1 MSQDGVEE
9 TGGEDGPGTEQTE
22 DKDDEEKLE
31 REKTLLNLKKQ
42 KRIRKTEMTKIRHHM
57 EKLCI
62 TPKDVDAIEK
72 DIEQLWSLVEIT
84 LEILDELCVVYLKNG
99 EEANK
104 QAAME
109 EGQMLESEIQ
119 TAIEK
124 AHEAVKSHVQISV
137 ATASHS
143 EFVAHPSLPIVL
155 QGSLN
160 PASPPPPSQSAHSS
174 QGEAGV
180 PESPPASHSANHRL
194 KPLKVPSYGGDK
206 TKFEEFW
213 GLFESLVDQSKE
225 PVNLKM
231 ARLRQCL
238 YGSALEAIRGLG
250 VSEPEYEEAKEI
262 LIAKFGGQRRQL
274 RAYMDQLERMP
285 QMRNN
290 DVQGFERFADLVRI
304 TVVKLKAEGRD
315 GELGEGTLH
324 SLLVRKLAEVQVQ
337 GYSRWLQEQ
346 SRERSVVSLKDWL
359 KEEVRIRVEATEM
372 AHGLSV
378 TEKSDGWQHSNR
390 NPNNQNKS
398 RNFHVK
404 SDFTRRPPGSGQP
417 YRKPPCPCCGSRIM
431 EYGPA

>member
-1 MSQDGVEE
+1 
-9 TGGEDGPGTEQTE
+9 
-22 DKDDEEKLE
+22 
-31 REKTLLNLKKQ
+31 
-42 KRIRKTEMTKIRHHM
+42 MTKIRHHM

-62 TPKDVDAIEK
+62 TPKDSPKDVDAIEK

-124 AHEAVKSHVQISV
+124 AHEAVKSHAQISV

-143 EFVAHPSLPIVL
+143 EFVAHPSPPIVL

-231 ARLRQCL
+231 VRLRQCL

-262 LIAKFGGQRRQL
+262 LIAKFGGSAATTAGLHGPAGENAPNEKQRR
-274 RAYMDQLERMP
+274 
-285 QMRNN
+285 
-290 DVQGFERFADLVRI
+290 
-304 TVVKLKAEGRD
+304 
-315 GELGEGTLH
+315 
-324 SLLVRKLAEVQVQ
+324 
-337 GYSRWLQEQ
+337 
-346 SRERSVVSLKDWL
+346 
-359 KEEVRIRVEATEM
+359 
-372 AHGLSV
+372 
-378 TEKSDGWQHSNR
+378 
-390 NPNNQNKS
+390 
-398 RNFHVK
+398 
-404 SDFTRRPPGSGQP
+404 
-417 YRKPPCPCCGSRIM
+417 SRI
-431 EYGPA
+431 